1 MCEAPKGFFPAGSAS
16 LAACGKRACMPQ
28 ARGSHPQGN
37 RGTAFQRGISLVEIP
52 IALLVVAV
60 VLILAVKTFS
70 TAGSVQRDSH
80 LGNQAT
86 AYGVSKLSELEGWPA
101 AQLAD
106 GHDRLTSPT
115 GAVFR
120 RVWTVRN
127 KDHGREVTVT
137 VIWRVGN
144 RDETL
149 NLATL
154 LR

>member
-1 MCEAPKGFFPAGSAS
+1 MKPC
-16 LAACGKRACMPQ
+16 R
-28 ARGSHPQGN
+28 RQG
-37 RGTAFQRGISLVEIP
+37 GISLVEIP

-106 GHDRLTSPT
+106 GQDRVSSPAGT
-115 GAVFR
+115 QFR
-120 RVWTVRN
+120 RAWTVRN
-127 KDHGREVTVT
+127 KAHGREVNVT
-137 VIWRVGN
+137 VSWRSGN

-149 NLATL
+149 NLATI